1 MAKMT
6 GFVNTQA
13 SSGKYIYTNCERNNF
28 HERLVRL
35 LTFPRPVGS
44 TTASSTVL

>member
-13 SSGKYIYTNCERNNF
+13 SSGKYITPTVKET
-28 HERLVRL
+28 
-35 LTFPRPVGS
+35 TFMKG
-44 TTASSTVL
+44 